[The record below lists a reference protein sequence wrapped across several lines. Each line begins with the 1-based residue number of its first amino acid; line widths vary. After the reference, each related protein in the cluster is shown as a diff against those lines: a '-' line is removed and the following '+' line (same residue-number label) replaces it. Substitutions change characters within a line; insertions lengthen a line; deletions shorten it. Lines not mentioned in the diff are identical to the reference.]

1 MTCSGFTLCSLFVEC
16 LLYYVK
22 LCGAFSNIMDLRLYF
37 YSWMCSEDHKDH
49 QNHAQEA
56 LILWKILDDWTM
68 FYKNAKLPWP
78 LNDVCS
84 ADRMTRLGSSHRIIM
99 DRYEG

>member
-1 MTCSGFTLCSLFVEC
+1 
-16 LLYYVK
+16 
-22 LCGAFSNIMDLRLYF
+22 
-37 YSWMCSEDHKDH
+37 MCSEDHKDH

-84 ADRMTRLGSSHRIIM
+84 SDHSKRLGLALRMIVEG
-99 DRYEG
+99 YEG